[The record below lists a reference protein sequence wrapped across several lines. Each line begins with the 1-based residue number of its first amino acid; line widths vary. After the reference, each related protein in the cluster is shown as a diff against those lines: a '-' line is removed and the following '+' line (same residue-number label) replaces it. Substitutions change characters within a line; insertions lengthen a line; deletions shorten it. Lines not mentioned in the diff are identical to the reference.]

1 LKRKKMTSAQ
11 EKAFAATGCD
21 VRFDNLT
28 RQLFATDASIYQIE
42 PIGVAFPR
50 SAQQA
55 SAVIRAA
62 ADGNISVT
70 PRGAGTSL
78 VGNAIGEGLIVDFSR
93 YNRQISDL
101 DLERR
106 TVRVGAGVVL
116 DQLNAFLKPHGF
128 CFGPDVA
135 TSSRAT
141 LGGMIANNS
150 SGAHVPV
157 YGTTADHIVSTEIV
171 LVDGRILNIGPGFDS
186 LNAERD
192 KIDNLIRACTDEMAE
207 RWPPG
212 LLKRWP
218 GYGIERF
225 SRAPNNLN
233 EILAG
238 SEGTLAAIFS
248 AELKISPLPRE
259 KGLGLIFFASVD
271 EAMEA
276 TVELLDLKPAAI
288 EHIDRPLLDQT
299 KSQLHFQAARDLLEL
314 DSDPCES
321 ILLVEFYEDVAER
334 LSLLQFRRLGLRTKI
349 LTDPHEMDL
358 VWSVRKAGLSLLTGC
373 IGAAKP
379 VAFIEDAAVRPAQ
392 LPEYV
397 RGLQSIMKPLGL
409 KASYYGHAA
418 SGLLHVRPV
427 LDLHSAT
434 DLKKFREVA
443 DQTSALVR
451 QFRGSLS
458 AEHGVGTARTEYMRE
473 QLGDELLGVMR
484 EIKRAFDPKNI
495 FNPGKIFEVGTPRCG
510 VRSAQRGD
518 PTRIDN
524 HLRENFE
531 RPIELPFTPRLAFA
545 FKDGSFIG
553 NLEQCNGCGGCR
565 KDTPIMCPTFI
576 ATGEE
581 IMSTRGRA
589 NIIRAALA
597 LRTDGHPHRRATA
610 RAPVPEGE
618 GRVRAFEYG
627 DPLKSA
633 ELDAALSNCL
643 SCKGCTPECPSNV
656 NLALLKAEM
665 LYARHQRDGLPLRE
679 RIFSSVDLF
688 GRIGCATPRFAN
700 AIVGLT
706 PVRAIMEKTLG
717 ISAKRSLPHYA
728 TERFDRWFEERA
740 VAALYERRTNN
751 ATVTDRRY
759 RRARVI
765 LWDDTFVRYHEPQ
778 IGIAAVKVLEALGF
792 EVSLVK
798 DRKCCGRPAFSQG
811 NLDAAAKL
819 GKHNVDL
826 LNSAGSQQ
834 STNPPSPSYGA
845 ASNSQLSSTPIL
857 FLEPSC
863 WSMFVD
869 DYRELKI
876 NNAEKIA
883 ARCFLF
889 EKFIDDLLDRE
900 PDALQFKDRSTF
912 APGLRRD
919 RQVNVAIHPH
929 CHAKSLMNPVFMARL
944 VERLPGRKATLL
956 DTGCCGMAGAFG
968 ALAEKYELS
977 LQVAA
982 DLLGKIDNQPVGT
995 EIIASGTSCR
1005 HQISDLT
1012 NVHPKHMAELLA
1024 GAIRNGSPKSQ

>member
-1 LKRKKMTSAQ
+1 VPFTDSASESISPAIDLPRRQIQVSCLSVTVTSAQ
-11 EKAFAATGCD
+11 REVFAATGCD

-50 SAQQA
+50 SASQA
-55 SAVIRAA
+55 SAVIKVA
-62 ADGNISVT
+62 ADENISLT

-78 VGNAIGEGLIVDFSR
+78 VGNSIGEGLIVDFSR
-93 YNRQISDL
+93 YNRQITDL

-157 YGTTADHIVSTEIV
+157 YGTTADHVVSTEIV
-171 LVDGRILNIGPGFDS
+171 LADGRILNVGPGFDS

-192 KIDNLIRACTDEMAE
+192 KIDNLIQACVDEISE
-207 RWPPG
+207 RMPPG

-218 GYGIERF
+218 GYGLERF
-225 SRAPNNLN
+225 LRAPGNLN

-248 AELKISPLPRE
+248 AELKISRLPCE
-259 KGLGLIFFASVD
+259 KGLGLIFFASVAD
-271 EAMEA
+271 AMQA

-314 DSDPCES
+314 DSEPCES

-334 LSLLQFRRLGLRTKI
+334 LSLLQSRRFGLRTKI

-373 IGAAKP
+373 IGAGKP

-392 LPEYV
+392 LPAYV
-397 RGLQSIMKPLGL
+397 TGLKSIMKPLGL
-409 KASYYGHAA
+409 EASYYGHAA

-427 LDLHSAT
+427 LDLHRAA
-434 DLKKFREVA
+434 DLKKFRQVA

-451 QFRGSLS
+451 QFKGSLS

-484 EIKRAFDPKNI
+484 EIKHAFDPKNI
-495 FNPGKIFEVGTPRCG
+495 FNPGKIFEVGTPRG
-510 VRSAQRGD
+510 AAQTPQRGV
-518 PTRIDN
+518 PTKIDN

-531 RPIELPFTPRLAFA
+531 RPLELPFAPRLAFA

-589 NIIRAALA
+589 NIIRAALEM
-597 LRTDGHPHRRATA
+597 RTTGH
-610 RAPVPEGE
+610 
-618 GRVRAFEYG
+618 
-627 DPLKSA
+627 DPLRSA
-633 ELDAALSNCL
+633 ELEAALSNCL

-679 RIFSSVDLF
+679 RIFSSVDLL
-688 GRIGCATPRFAN
+688 GRIGCAAPRFAN
-700 AIVGLT
+700 AIVDLA

-717 ISAKRSLPHYA
+717 ISKKRSLPHYA
-728 TERFDRWFEERA
+728 RQRFDRWFAKRSC

-759 RRARVI
+759 RRGRVI

-792 EVSLVK
+792 DVTVAK
-798 DRKCCGRPAFSQG
+798 GRQCCGRPAFSQG

-826 LNSAGSQQ
+826 LNSAGSQK
-834 STNPPSPSYGA
+834 STL
-845 ASNSQLSSTPIL
+845 NSQLSAPSIL

-876 NNAEKIA
+876 NNAEQVA

-889 EKFIDDLLDRE
+889 EKFIDDFLDRE
-900 PDALQFKDRSTF
+900 PDAVQFKE
-912 APGLRRD
+912 

-929 CHAKSLMNPVFMARL
+929 CHAKSLMNPAFMARL

-968 ALAEKYELS
+968 ALAEKYDLS
-977 LQVAA
+977 VQVAK
-982 DLLGKIDNQPVGT
+982 DLLDKIDSEHPDVVV
-995 EIIASGTSCR
+995 ASGTSCR
-1005 HQISDLT
+1005 HQIADLT
-1012 NVHPKHMAELLA
+1012 NARPRHTAELIA
-1024 GAIRNGSPKSQ
+1024 EAIA